1 MQENQTKND
10 NQRFVYF
17 LQHWKLHV
25 MKRALFAG
33 VEFESSYK
41 PPITDGGNKRSLN
54 RSINTLGSI
63 TNQANQGL
71 SPSTSSQLDRI
82 LNELSRLLTK
92 GCSTDILMF
101 QSVGGFAVLGKL
113 LALGLDGNQTISV
126 K

>member
-1 MQENQTKND
+1 
-10 NQRFVYF
+10 
-17 LQHWKLHV
+17 
-25 MKRALFAG
+25 MKHILFAG

-41 PPITDGGNKRSLN
+41 PPMSDGGNKRSLN
-54 RSINTLGSI
+54 RSINTIGSI

-71 SPSTSSQLDRI
+71 SPSSSSQLDRI

-92 GCSTDILMF
+92 GCSNDILMF

-113 LALGLDGNQTISV
+113 LALGLDGNQAISV

>member
-17 LQHWKLHV
+17 IHWLMLIKH
-25 MKRALFAG
+25 ALFVG

-41 PPITDGGNKRSLN
+41 SPITDGGNKRSLN
-54 RSINTLGSI
+54 RSINTIGSI

-71 SPSTSSQLDRI
+71 SPSSSSQLDRI
-82 LNELSRLLTK
+82 LNELSRLLSK
-92 GCSTDILMF
+92 GCSHDILMF